1 MFSDLLGEC
10 AVDVG
15 GGGLFDF
22 DGAMER
28 VSAWKGRIDRLAD
41 DTKTMSDRLRDLRV
55 TAVDENRLVEVSVD
69 ASGALVDLRL
79 AQRVQ
84 RIAPE
89 VLARTIMRTVGQA
102 RTKLDERSKEIIADT
117 LGTESAAARAVA
129 ARVAQQ
135 LRPVDPDDRGRR

>member
-1 MFSDLLGEC
+1 V

-15 GGGLFDF
+15 SGGVFDF

-28 VSAWKGRIDRLAD
+28 VSAWKGRIDRLAE

-55 TAVDENRLVEVSVD
+55 TAVDENRLVEVSLD
-69 ASGALVDLRL
+69 ASGALVDLQLAPR
-79 AQRVQ
+79 AQRV
-84 RIAPE
+84 APD
-89 VLARTIMRTVGQA
+89 VLARTIMHMVGLA
-102 RTKLDERSKEIIADT
+102 RAKLAERSQEIIADT

-135 LRPVDPDDRGRR
+135 LQPLDTDDDRGYPHKR